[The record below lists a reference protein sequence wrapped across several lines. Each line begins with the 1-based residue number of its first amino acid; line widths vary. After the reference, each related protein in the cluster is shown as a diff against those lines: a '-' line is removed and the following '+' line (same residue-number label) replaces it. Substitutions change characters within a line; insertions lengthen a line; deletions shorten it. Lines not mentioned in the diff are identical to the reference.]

1 MPASPAPAPW
11 RLASRSEAETLALAR
26 AFGRRARP
34 GHVFA
39 LAGPLG
45 AGKTVFARGL
55 AEGLGVE
62 EPVVSPT
69 FTLMHRYQGRHPV
82 LHVDAYRLED
92 PGELRLLG
100 LDDLLAEPLVAV
112 VEWADRAAALLPG
125 DVLWVTLAPGPE
137 PGLRVIELR
146 AAGPEHARLL
156 ADVREEWPA

>member
-11 RLASRSEAETLALAR
+11 RLVSRSEAETLALAR

-55 AEGLGVE
+55 AEGLGVD

-82 LHVDAYRLED
+82 LHVDAYRLSGLDE
-92 PGELRLLG
+92 
-100 LDDLLAEPLVAV
+100 LDDLDLDTDLLDAAVV
-112 VEWADRAAALLPG
+112 VEWGEGVAERLSEDDHLLIRLERREDDTRSAVLEPYGADWAERA
-125 DVLWVTLAPGPE
+125 
-137 PGLRVIELR
+137 R
-146 AAGPEHARLL
+146 RL
-156 ADVREEWPA
+156 VGS